1 MICKTKQQIMAAN
14 LVKFNAAEIELISAV
29 AKRTAVQNPKNS
41 TVDVDFKDADY
52 MQPVFEFYKYEN
64 GEVAVRREV
73 FDTAFG
79 TLHYK
84 MMRELP
90 ISLKREVLHEDIT
103 AWLNEH
109 NMTFD
114 DFKRTTTLI
123 GDKFNKKRTGG
134 KSWKFQNLEMALNYF
149 SEYLKRARLKLLAR

>member
-1 MICKTKQQIMAAN
+1 MATN
-14 LVKFNAAEIELISAV
+14 LVKFNAAEIEAISAV

-41 TVDVDFKDADY
+41 TVDVDFKDADC
-52 MQPVFEFYKYEN
+52 MQPVFKFYKYKN

-73 FDTAFG
+73 LDTAFG
-79 TLHYK
+79 TLYYNI
-84 MMRELP
+84 MQELATT
-90 ISLKREVLHEDIT
+90 LKRQVMYEDIT
-103 AWLNEH
+103 VWLNEH

-149 SEYLKRARLKLLAR
+149 SEYLKRVRLELLARQ

>member
-1 MICKTKQQIMAAN
+1 MATN
-14 LVKFNAAEIELISAV
+14 LVKFNAAEIEAISTV

-52 MQPVFEFYKYEN
+52 MRPVFKFYKYEN

-73 FDTAFG
+73 LDTAFG
-79 TLHYK
+79 TLHYN
-84 MMRELP
+84 MMREFP
-90 ISLKREVLHEDIT
+90 TAFKHEVLYEDIT

-134 KSWKFQNLEMALNYF
+134 KSWKFENLEMALNYF
-149 SEYLKRARLKLLAR
+149 SKYLKRAKLELLTH